1 MYVFEFISLYV
12 YLFLTSKPLDLTLTP
27 VAPTSMRRDA
37 TQQQHSAGPV
47 HLRCRL
53 DEHISRF
60 YPNHQPTAQ
69 EHLRAMLYMHGATE
83 DTLLDY
89 LERYNRGW
97 DRIIASS
104 QMEEFLHLEC
114 VQYNVV
120 VHTNTNDL

>member
-1 MYVFEFISLYV
+1 
-12 YLFLTSKPLDLTLTP
+12 
-27 VAPTSMRRDA
+27 
-37 TQQQHSAGPV
+37 
-47 HLRCRL
+47 
-53 DEHISRF
+53 
-60 YPNHQPTAQ
+60 
-69 EHLRAMLYMHGATE
+69 MLYMHSATE

-114 VQYNVV
+114 VQYDVV